1 VISIERDGPAA
12 AYTWLPGCSKRE
24 DDKLATSA
32 TEVLVSACLS
42 ADAYFLPAG
51 IYTLYILQNTVP
63 DNYGLRNY
71 YKRGAFNILKVQ

>member
-1 VISIERDGPAA
+1 
-12 AYTWLPGCSKRE
+12 
-24 DDKLATSA
+24 
-32 TEVLVSACLS
+32 LS

-71 YKRGAFNILKVQ
+71 YKRGGVQYFKGSIIQTKNVNYTGYAQKIIFTDVPFCFVLLSDTVNKNFRK